1 MLKSQIPTIATTANI
16 TSNPNTHYIIECS
29 TPNISL
35 VFDDEHTARVV
46 TAQLKQ
52 DFPFAT
58 VRLFENT
65 LLVNDMLA
73 GGHVTS
79 NANNNAGNVIGN
91 GQDNGVYHE

>member
-65 LLVNDMLA
+65 LLVNDTL
-73 GGHVTS
+73 GNVTS

-91 GQDNGVYHE
+91 GQGNGGVS